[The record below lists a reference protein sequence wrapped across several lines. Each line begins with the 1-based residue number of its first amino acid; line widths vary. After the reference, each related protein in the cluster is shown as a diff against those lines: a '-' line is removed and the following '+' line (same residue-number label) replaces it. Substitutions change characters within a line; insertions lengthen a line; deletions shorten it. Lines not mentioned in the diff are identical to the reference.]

1 MTYLLRLLGHRRLR
15 CLWLGS
21 LWLLPALSVAQPS
34 QIDAM
39 RAWSDASHTR
49 LVFDLSGPLDYHL
62 EPRAGVI
69 ALLLHGGALGEG
81 FHALPAQGLYRG
93 FASTRHGQDTQILVS
108 SQRGAR
114 ASSFVL
120 QPDGQHG
127 YRLVLDLLPGVADA
141 ADPPD
146 TVAAHSTR
154 APEAAPTPAPSRG
167 RRAAADAQPTAT
179 WDEDAGHA
187 EVGRKLL
194 VVVDPGHGGKDPG
207 SHGPD
212 GVLEKNVTLAIGT
225 DLAAAINRQP
235 GMRAALTRD
244 DDTFVP
250 LQDRYGI
257 ARRQHAD
264 MFVSIHADSAPDGAD
279 ARGASVWVLSLRGK
293 TSQAGKILAD
303 RENNADLVG
312 GVSLR
317 EQSEDIASLLL
328 DMQQDYVIQA
338 SETIADNV
346 LHALGELGPTHR
358 GHIERANFVV
368 LHSPDVPSILVET
381 AFISNRQ
388 EERKLADTKQQK
400 AIAAAVL
407 GGIVS
412 YFKDTPPPGS
422 WFAAHAGHRADVQTT
437 ASGPSRQR
445 AGAG

>member
-1 MTYLLRLLGHRRLR
+1 MTYPLWLLRRRRLR
-15 CLWLGS
+15 RLVLSSVWL
-21 LWLLPALSVAQPS
+21 LLPALSWAEPS

-62 EPRAGVI
+62 QPRAGVI
-69 ALLLHGGALGEG
+69 ELLLRGGTLGTR

-93 FASTRHGQDTQILVS
+93 LASAHQGADTQVLVS
-108 SQRGAR
+108 AQLGAR

-120 QPDGQHG
+120 QPDGTHG
-127 YRLVLDLLPGVADA
+127 YRLVLDLLPGTAAAAAPADPVAAQAPPAAVAPSAVPPRRHHATDA
-141 ADPPD
+141 AITPPALD
-146 TVAAHSTR
+146 DAA
-154 APEAAPTPAPSRG
+154 
-167 RRAAADAQPTAT
+167 
-179 WDEDAGHA
+179 
-187 EVGRKLL
+187 GRKLL

-212 GVLEKNVTLAIGT
+212 GVLEKNVTLAIAS

-317 EQSEDIASLLL
+317 EQSGDIASLLL

-338 SETIADNV
+338 SATIANNV
-346 LHALGELGPTHR
+346 LHALAGLGPTHR
-358 GHIERANFVV
+358 GYIERANFVV

-381 AFISNRQ
+381 AFISNPL
-388 EERKLADTKQQK
+388 EERKLADPKQQK

-412 YFKDTPPPGS
+412 YFEDTPPPGS
-422 WFAAHAGHRADVQTT
+422 WFAAHAGHRADVQTA
-437 ASGPSRQR
+437 ASASVHPR